1 MSVEAIETRNAV
13 AIHSRACLKATSDG
27 HRHAATIPPS
37 STAHRSLITR
47 HFLLPLHRQ
56 SVSLPAIMQRRS
68 YLPPSSPALPSCPPN
83 PKGRRRGRTTQ
94 DRGWKIVDRGKVARH
109 RRGRMRMERGRS
121 DRNGTH
127 CLTPVSTP
135 ASHPLRSP
143 LPIQKSK
150 INNHQSAISSSSTS
164 HFPLGTSSGFPQG
177 GTKEVAKTEVWRS
190 TGPAK
195 LAERR
200 RMFSFPMALLSHT

>member
-135 ASHPLRSP
+135 ASHPLRFDSKPPHGLSP
-143 LPIQKSK
+143 FG
-150 INNHQSAISSSSTS
+150 H
-164 HFPLGTSSGFPQG
+164 
-177 GTKEVAKTEVWRS
+177 VA
-190 TGPAK
+190 P
-195 LAERR
+195 
-200 RMFSFPMALLSHT
+200 LLSKTAACLRSFSSRPRYFPFKNLSRQFITA